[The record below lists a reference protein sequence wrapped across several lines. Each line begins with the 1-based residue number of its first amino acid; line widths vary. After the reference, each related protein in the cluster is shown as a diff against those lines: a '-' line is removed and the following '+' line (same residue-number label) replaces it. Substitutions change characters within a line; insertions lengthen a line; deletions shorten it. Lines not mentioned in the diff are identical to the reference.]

1 MQQINKLRNLIKNIF
16 IKKGLNLR
24 HSKLCANALINA
36 ELVGAPLMDY
46 PDLKCIVIELKKNL
60 LIINQKLKSK
70 NFFFYFSY

>member
-36 ELVGAPLMDY
+36 ELVGAPSHGLSR
-46 PDLKCIVIELKKNL
+46 LKMYCDRIEKKLIFGVI
-60 LIINQKLKSK
+60 
-70 NFFFYFSY
+70 